1 LELGLCLLARDL
13 FLPELLLHR
22 GERGGLVC
30 QASPRPLRLLGPLFG
45 LALPSA
51 RSLEGRTVLME
62 LGPNRGQLAP
72 PTPPPGFAPLP
83 DPPAEDQ
90 ERPSGRWMTAP

>member
-72 PTPPPGFAPLP
+72 PPLRL
-83 DPPAEDQ
+83 Q
-90 ERPSGRWMTAP
+90 GSRPCQILPLRTRSVPVVGG